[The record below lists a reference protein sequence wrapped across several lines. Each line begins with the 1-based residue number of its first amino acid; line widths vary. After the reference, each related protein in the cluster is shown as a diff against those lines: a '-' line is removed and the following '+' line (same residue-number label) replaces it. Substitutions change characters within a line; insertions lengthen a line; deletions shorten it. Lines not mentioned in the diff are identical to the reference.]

1 MFEQYR
7 LSYTGLGE
15 KMVNRLFIAAV
26 AAGIVATS
34 GFASADSVSAYLA
47 SVAPI
52 TPTAMNLDFGGTTFN
67 SGYVGAIN
75 WTNVNISGATAAD
88 KTIVQGSATFIANDT
103 LTTYCIEGT
112 QDVYINATATW
123 TGSVNDGGL
132 AVTTLNMA
140 PNPETHFTAT
150 QVKQINA
157 FYNAFYGASLS
168 GYSAD
173 ATYGTVAAANT
184 SAAFQLGIWEIA
196 SGDDVAGETYNASL
210 FANGNFQAN
219 GNTAA
224 MNQAESWLGT
234 IGLASNYSG
243 PSNVFVL
250 TDDTLQDQIFS
261 SSLAG
266 APPTTPLPA
275 ALPAGMSAMLCLGAA
290 QFLRRRRQTV
300 AA

>member
-1 MFEQYR
+1 
-7 LSYTGLGE
+7 
-15 KMVNRLFIAAV
+15 MVNRLFIAAI
-26 AAGIVATS
+26 AAGIAATS

-47 SVAPI
+47 NVNPN
-52 TPTAMNLDFGGTTFN
+52 TPTTMNLDFGGTTFS

-75 WTNVNISGATAAD
+75 WTNVDLSGANAAS
-88 KTIVQGSATFIANDT
+88 KAILQGSVTIDASNA

-123 TGSVNDGGL
+123 NGSVNDGGL

-140 PNPETHFTAT
+140 PNPETHFNAT

-173 ATYGTVAAANT
+173 PIYGTVAAANT

-196 SGDDVAGETYNASL
+196 SGDDVAGETYDASL
-210 FANGNFQAN
+210 FANGNFQAS

-224 MNQAESWLGT
+224 MQQAESWLGT
-234 IGLASNYSG
+234 IGLASNYDG
-243 PSNVFVL
+243 PNNVFVL

-261 SSLAG
+261 SSVVG
-266 APPTTPLPA
+266 STPPATPLPA
-275 ALPAGMSAMLCLGAA
+275 ALPAGLSAFACVGAA
-290 QFLRRRRQTV
+290 GLIRRRRQTV
-300 AA
+300 IA